1 MVFLPLIA
9 VLLSVA
15 SFIGCIL
22 VLSMSMAKWETFKSM
37 LLALIAIVL
46 LAVATVGIAAWLF
59 HSTVT
64 AVLAGLF
71 CVPASLLGAAVT
83 GWRRDRS
90 VRTRCETN
98 PRISP

>member
-22 VLSMSMAKWETFKSM
+22 VLSMSLAKWETCESM

-46 LAVATVGIAAWLF
+46 LAVATGGLAAWLF
-59 HSTVT
+59 HSAAA

-71 CVPASLLGAAVT
+71 CVPASLLCAAVT
-83 GWRRDRS
+83 GWRQDRS

-98 PRISP
+98 PRILP